1 MSPPQDLLFRTRTEA
16 TSSQSVRLTG
26 GCLSMPHE
34 RHLVIG
40 GTSMPLAALAT
51 VHDPS
56 VREAVLRLADEF
68 PDLRPRS
75 IVLVANTCR
84 EELRGSPDGALP
96 ELVERL
102 ARHRLRVSLPEAEGE
117 GASGRC

>member
-1 MSPPQDLLFRTRTEA
+1 
-16 TSSQSVRLTG
+16 
-26 GCLSMPHE
+26 
-34 RHLVIG
+34 
-40 GTSMPLAALAT
+40 MPLAALAT

-102 ARHRLRVSLPEAEGE
+102 ARHRLRVSLPETEAE

>member
-1 MSPPQDLLFRTRTEA
+1 
-16 TSSQSVRLTG
+16 
-26 GCLSMPHE
+26 
-34 RHLVIG
+34 
-40 GTSMPLAALAT
+40 MPLAALAT
-51 VHDPS
+51 VRDPS
-56 VREAVLRLADEF
+56 VRAAVLRLADEF

-102 ARHRLRVSLPEAEGE
+102 ARHRLRVALPEIDGDHSC
-117 GASGRC
+117 G